1 MALAF
6 RPSLVTRMADL
17 LDREMR
23 PGHWLVLAAILIV
36 AILFRTIAIDAQGLW
51 NDEALT
57 IVLSNWS
64 VPDML
69 LRPTD
74 PTPALYYI
82 LHKLFIPAGASLE
95 VVRSI
100 SVVAGVLSVGLMFLV
115 GRLAFGI
122 AGGLLTAALLAVWSA
137 HVDYS
142 QEARAY
148 SVLFFLTLLTTLGL
162 LSYAKDAGAG
172 RVVPDGSRAG
182 PRRLAL
188 ALFCIGNVLSFYT
201 HVIATFWIM
210 LSSLLLLAVAR
221 GAWRSR
227 WREVLVAFG
236 AMAVGAAPGLYRL
249 LEQVR
254 LGDPFHWLPQADA
267 ASFADT
273 SAAVF
278 LPVGLW
284 DNPLTGALG
293 TGGAAEAIVAALLLA
308 LLIAGGWV
316 GRRRLFDVLR
326 RQPIIR
332 WLILAYLAVP
342 VLVWLFGFVARPLF
356 MERTIL
362 FAVPGAIL
370 LIAAVCL
377 ALDRRIAASA
387 AIATVTLYSAS
398 TLAFGIVREKEDW
411 RGAYKYLAAHAVP
424 GDLIAICPLYNYPA
438 LRYHARAPVGSA
450 VLGVS
455 FDGAL
460 VEVEHGLGANPQWD
474 KTYFDSVLMPETTG
488 TPTQGVGLP
497 ALLNLQPGQSI
508 WRVDGHCNTGFSGD
522 LVRALS
528 GAGSDPQTVWRQVR
542 KDPRAFGIAVRRYRI
557 GAAAVLSVQDIAPQP
572 QAAPVVN
579 SASAP

>member
-1 MALAF
+1 
-6 RPSLVTRMADL
+6 
-17 LDREMR
+17 
-23 PGHWLVLAAILIV
+23 LVLAAILIV
-36 AILFRTIAIDAQGLW
+36 AILFRTIAVDAQGLW

-64 VPDML
+64 IPDML

-100 SVVAGVLSVGLMFLV
+100 SVVAGVLSVGLMFVV

-122 AGGLLTAALLAVWSA
+122 AGGLLAAALLAVWSA

-162 LSYAKDAGAG
+162 LSYAKDADAKNSRTG
-172 RVVPDGSRAG
+172 R
-182 PRRLAL
+182 RRLAL

-201 HVIATFWIM
+201 HVIATFWIA
-210 LSSLLLLAVAR
+210 LSSLLLLAALGR
-221 GAWRSR
+221 AWRSR
-227 WREVLVAFG
+227 WREILAAFG

-254 LGDPFHWLPQADA
+254 LGDPFHWLPQADTA
-267 ASFADT
+267 GFADT

-284 DNPLTGALG
+284 DNPLTSALG
-293 TGGAAEAIVAALLLA
+293 TGGAAEAIVATLLVALLV
-308 LLIAGGWV
+308 AGGWF
-316 GRRRLFDVLR
+316 GRRRLSGFLR
-326 RQPIIR
+326 RRPIVR
-332 WLILAYLAVP
+332 WLILAYIAVP

-370 LIAAVCL
+370 LIVAVCL
-377 ALDRRIAASA
+377 ALDRRIAAGA
-387 AIATVTLYSAS
+387 AMATVVLYSAS

-411 RGAYKYLAAHAVP
+411 RGAYKYLAAHAAP
-424 GDLIAICPLYNYPA
+424 GDLVAVCPLYNYPA
-438 LRYHARAPVGSA
+438 LRYHARSPVGSA

-488 TPTQGVGLP
+488 TPTRDLSMP

-542 KDPRAFGIAVRRYRI
+542 KDPRAFGITIRRYRI
-557 GAAAVLSVQDIAPQP
+557 GVPAVLSVQDIAPQP
-572 QAAPVVN
+572 HVAPVLN
-579 SASAP
+579 AASAP